1 METSCPNSPFDE
13 EHFEFV
19 DYTAASQWE
28 RFITTVE
35 EVLTGWGVNDG
46 QLGIFDESRLSPL
59 HDKIYIKKVG
69 GIDPFVKRETIIL
82 DDNSYTL
89 SYHYHPINQFLPLT
103 LPNSSR
109 DLSSVKLCEIHRW
122 TGLTHI
128 LVLSLSDMFSFDSI
142 SKSSKI
148 DLSTTKMLLSSFA
161 IAFHNIKCK
170 LPVFVP
176 TGGLYNNPLYTGY
189 MCLYKQEDNNDASDL
204 SEAEI
209 RFNTTYIRDV
219 PTRYSNLESLTE
231 LFIEKMDLKQ
241 FSLDQTAIEH
251 EIDKI
256 PHLGITVSGLFTY
269 ELQNL
274 DAHDWRRIIYD
285 YDYVTSNRLSN
296 NKDLTF
302 DNDDV
307 LLNKFNDKNETILG
321 DLVLKNISG
330 YSNPSNDQFSSSPD
344 DSIPNSYL
352 TSVLSEV
359 TTSWC
364 VDLDKGNLYGTKFF
378 HKGEKQNQIY
388 ELPGS
393 FNNYDLDSYNIKKTV
408 PYKSFLWNLL
418 ECLLETISPV
428 SNSRYCSFLGFLKI
442 LWTEVLKNIRS
453 NWERFELIP
462 DVNIYN
468 LSEFDIDSSSQNKSN
483 LHNSKSADNDNSS
496 NGNSNGNYGIS
507 IENANKKSIVR
518 LFERLTENAASPT
531 NEDDLDFCDNL
542 ENSLAKPLKIPPT
555 RKTHH
560 INRPISNHH
569 RSPSSLSNVHSYSPT
584 TSIVSE
590 LSDSNLN
597 GPSSLTE
604 SFIDIKL
611 NYSSSMDSNQSY
623 ESSGKK
629 ARKDPVKVN
638 NNSIQYGTEEE
649 VKDENEREGHI
660 HTHNGITLLKTGEQM
675 WVPGT
680 QDLGF
685 MTEDMLYEQEQL
697 LEKLET
703 SERAKLQSAHLK
715 SDMQAFKAANPHAI
729 LEDFIRWHSPKDWI
743 PDDSGD
749 PNKGKLSPRMMA
761 EGNLWQELWMS
772 AKRVPV
778 KRQKPIFKYNGEAEK
793 ALHYLE
799 HLQIHELFIQLL
811 PTIFLIA
818 YDTLLTN
825 PVVRDIKPV
834 ASSISKLAQDLIRFP
849 WNDVGLE
856 YEAFSELIRSF
867 KEIEMLMGKAF
878 SLLRKLP
885 KQYHLIERLLE
896 TPETQVLDGEE
907 RDSVY
912 NLFMCGEARVSD
924 LFPHPTTRE
933 LVLQATCLRPG
944 PVPSRMYVS
953 LNNDG
958 MRIVDMVGKDTVF
971 M

>member
-219 PTRYSNLESLTE
+219 TKYSNLESLTK

-296 NKDLTF
+296 NKDLTLTF
-302 DNDDV
+302 GPHKDPLESMLLAAFFPSASNNSYLDNDEYSEMDAV
-307 LLNKFNDKNETILG
+307 KAQIWLLSCN
-321 DLVLKNISG
+321 
-330 YSNPSNDQFSSSPD
+330 FSQD

-468 LSEFDIDSSSQNKSN
+468 LSEFDIESSSQNKSN

-584 TSIVSE
+584 ASIVSE

-623 ESSGKK
+623 EYSGKK

-638 NNSIQYGTEEE
+638 HNSIQYGTEEE

-799 HLQIHELFIQLL
+799 HLQIHELFIQ
-811 PTIFLIA
+811 
-818 YDTLLTN
+818 
-825 PVVRDIKPV
+825 DIKPV
-834 ASSISKLAQDLIRFP
+834 ASSISKLAQELIRFP